1 MKNEEIIGLL
11 KEKTGFVSGA
21 EIADTLGVTR
31 TAVWKRINLFRKKG
45 YTIDGSPA
53 KGYRLIESPDLSIEE
68 IRNSLSGHVSVMG
81 KKIIF
86 LETVGST
93 NTSAMELAGKWCEEG
108 TVVIADAQTG
118 GKGRLGR
125 KWLSPPGKNIYMSIV
140 LRPEISPRDA
150 TVLTLMSAVS
160 CATAIKKCSSIPV
173 TIKWPN
179 DLMVSDMK
187 LGGIL
192 TEIKADMDRISHA
205 VVGIGININLDLTD
219 MPGEIG
225 SFATS
230 IKIEQKRGSAEA
242 QNGYDFSRTLVAV
255 EILKEMDRW
264 YSILLTTGKK
274 PIADEWML
282 LSSTIGRAVKVTV
295 GDAVFTGIA
304 GSIDEEGMLMLELP
318 DNSVKKISSGDV
330 TILR

>member
-1 MKNEEIIGLL
+1 MKNE
-11 KEKTGFVSGA
+11 
-21 EIADTLGVTR
+21 
-31 TAVWKRINLFRKKG
+31 
-45 YTIDGSPA
+45 
-53 KGYRLIESPDLSIEE
+53 SPDMSIEE
-68 IRNSLSGHVSVMG
+68 IKNSLSGHVSVMG

-86 LETVGST
+86 LETVDST
-93 NTSAMELAGKWCEEG
+93 NTRAMELAGKGCEEG

-140 LRPEISPRDA
+140 LKPYISPRDA

-179 DLMVSDMK
+179 DLMVSGRK

-192 TEIKADMDRISHA
+192 TEIKADMDRISYA
-205 VVGIGININLDLTD
+205 IVGIGINVNLDLMD

-230 IKIEQKRGSAEA
+230 IKHHSGDL
-242 QNGYDFSRTLVAV
+242 YPRTKIAV
-255 EILKEMDRW
+255 EILKEMDKW
-264 YSILLTTGKK
+264 YAVLLNIGKK

-295 GDAVFTGIA
+295 GGAVFTGIA
-304 GSIDEEGMLMLELP
+304 GSIDEEGMLMLKLP
-318 DNSVKKISSGDV
+318 DNSVKKINAGDV
-330 TILR
+330 VILG